1 MTAYKRLI
9 EQNRKL
15 HYLPG
20 FLLVA
25 LIAAIPLF
33 GHLEE
38 LPLQRW
44 DESRLAL
51 AAFEMLQHKNWFV
64 TTFNWQIDLIA
75 MKPPLQIWLIAASIK
90 IFGANELAVR
100 LPAALAALA
109 TCFYLY
115 WFLAAKLQKPL
126 AGIIAPAILVVS
138 AAYVRIHGVRTGDY
152 DGLLTL
158 LTTIFLFNYYL
169 YLDRHNSK
177 NLLYSIIALML
188 ACFTKGVAALM
199 FMPGVFLFTLLSG
212 QLLTVLKEK
221 KFYIGL
227 LIFIII
233 IPGYYLLRE
242 KLAPGSWKGV
252 VENELGGRFLKTLE
266 FHKQPWDFYI
276 RYILDTGFVW
286 TYLAIAG
293 MLTMFSADSKTENLF
308 RSFISVSLVGYLI
321 VISCAGT
328 KLDWYTMPLY
338 PLLCVLAALFIVQCF
353 DWAKN
358 ISPKV
363 NAGKTTTLFSL
374 ALVLCFYLSYAETL
388 DRVMK
393 PQVNLNDKTF
403 SVSHYLQLINKGK
416 KPVDN
421 LVVLHN
427 EYEQEVIWYDH
438 IDSNIRVES
447 VFKLKKGDE
456 VMFYKEECKNIIEGT
471 YHYVKTDEYYG
482 IYRYRITGRLGDSVI
497 TTNQGL
503 QCQVYASNSS
513 MALINSARVI
523 GVPFILL

>member
-15 HYLPG
+15 WYLPG
-20 FLLVA
+20 FLLVILISA
-25 LIAAIPLF
+25 LPLF

-51 AAFEMLQHKNWFV
+51 AAYEMLQHKNWFV
-64 TTFNWQIDLIA
+64 TTFMWQADLIA

-109 TCFYLY
+109 TCLYLY

-158 LTTIFLFNYYL
+158 FTTIFLFNYYL
-169 YLDRHNSK
+169 YLDRQSSK
-177 NLLYSIIALML
+177 NLLYSMIALTL

-199 FMPGVFLFTLLSG
+199 FMPGVFLFTLFSG
-212 QLLTVLKEK
+212 RLLTVLKEK
-221 KFYIGL
+221 KFYAGL
-227 LIFIII
+227 LIYIIV
-233 IPGYYLLRE
+233 IPGYYILRE

-252 VENELGGRFLKTLE
+252 VENELGGRFLKALE
-266 FHKQPWDFYI
+266 YHHEPWYFYVE
-276 RYILDTGFVW
+276 YIFNTGFVW
-286 TYLAIAG
+286 TYLAVAA
-293 MLTMFSADSKTENLF
+293 MLTMFGTDNKSENLF
-308 RSFISVSLVGYLI
+308 RSFVSVSLVGYLI

-338 PLLCVLAALFIVQCF
+338 PLLCVLAALLIAQCF
-353 DWAKN
+353 SWAQN
-358 ISPKV
+358 IPSKT
-363 NAGKTTTLFSL
+363 NARSTTILITFG
-374 ALVLCFYLSYAETL
+374 LVVCFYLSYMETL
-388 DRVMK
+388 NRVMK
-393 PQVNLNDKTF
+393 PEVNLNDKTF
-403 SVSHYLQLINKGK
+403 SVGHYLHMINKGK
-416 KPVDN
+416 TPVDS
-421 LVVLHN
+421 LVVLYN

-438 IDSNIRVES
+438 IDSNIRVQS

-456 VMFYKEECKNIIEGT
+456 VMWYKEECKNIIEGT
-471 YHYVKTDEYYG
+471 YYYVKTDEYYG
-482 IYRYRITGRLGDSVI
+482 IYRYRITGRLGDSAI
-497 TTNQGL
+497 TAKQDL
-503 QCQVYASNSS
+503 
-513 MALINSARVI
+513 
-523 GVPFILL
+523 